1 MFGALGFY
9 SAKGMTVVP
18 SVLGQSQSTAQ
29 TNLANANL
37 AFTTTT
43 LNTNV
48 ESQGGT
54 VGSQSINSGTLVD
67 YETNVVI
74 GIYNY
79 TPLQQVTTPFLSQS
93 RNSSTTATVSVTNY
107 DSNNSYSISTS
118 GTATFSAGV
127 FSITGITS
135 DNSFS
140 VTVTASR
147 SGFSSNQASI
157 SVSSWSSGT
166 GNGGNLS
173 VISTTSSSITVRA
186 AMWNTSSSSIT
197 YYIQRDGGQVINSG
211 SIAPFTSQSN
221 PVTQEASV
229 TGLPSATTVTFY
241 LYVNGLLVSTTSGT
255 TGSAPPPVSQTWYC
269 RTYNSNGGVV
279 SQYTSTTDESNYE
292 NCNQVT
298 YCRLDGYPTTAVF
311 C

>member
-29 TNLANANL
+29 TNLTNANL

-157 SVSSWSSGT
+157 SVSSW
-166 GNGGNLS
+166 
-173 VISTTSSSITVRA
+173 
-186 AMWNTSSSSIT
+186 
-197 YYIQRDGGQVINSG
+197 
-211 SIAPFTSQSN
+211 
-221 PVTQEASV
+221 
-229 TGLPSATTVTFY
+229 
-241 LYVNGLLVSTTSGT
+241 
-255 TGSAPPPVSQTWYC
+255 
-269 RTYNSNGGVV
+269 
-279 SQYTSTTDESNYE
+279 
-292 NCNQVT
+292 
-298 YCRLDGYPTTAVF
+298 
-311 C
+311 